1 MRILS
6 FKKNKRAVFSLYLF
20 IALLALSLLAPLWV
34 NDRPLFIYKDN
45 KAYFPMFK
53 NYAEVEFGG
62 DFFTPTDYNDPYV
75 QNTLLKDAFII
86 HALIPY
92 SYDTIIMDLDSPA
105 PTPPSFKHLLGTDDQ
120 ARDVLARLVYGYR
133 VSLVFGILLTL
144 FSVLIGVSL
153 GAF

>member
-1 MRILS
+1 MSSLFKMRILS

-62 DFFTPTDYNDPYV
+62 AFFPPTDYHDPYV
-75 QNTLLKDAFII
+75 QNTLLQAAFLFQS
-86 HALIPY
+86 LIP
-92 SYDTIIMDLDSPA
+92 
-105 PTPPSFKHLLGTDDQ
+105 
-120 ARDVLARLVYGYR
+120 
-133 VSLVFGILLTL
+133 
-144 FSVLIGVSL
+144 
-153 GAF
+153 

>member
-1 MRILS
+1 
-6 FKKNKRAVFSLYLF
+6 
-20 IALLALSLLAPLWV
+20 
-34 NDRPLFIYKDN
+34 
-45 KAYFPMFK
+45 MFK

-144 FSVLIGVSL
+144 FSVLNWREFGSVSGVLWRVNGFS
-153 GAF
+153 GAKIERDLERDPHAFFTHCDF

>member
-1 MRILS
+1 MSGLFKMRILS

-20 IALLALSLLAPLWV
+20 VALLALSLLAPLWV
-34 NDRPLFIYKDN
+34 NDRPLFIYNDN

-105 PTPPSFKHLLGTDDQ
+105 PTPPKLQTPFRHRRSSQ
-120 ARDVLARLVYGYR
+120 RC
-133 VSLVFGILLTL
+133 VSQTGLWLSGFV
-144 FSVLIGVSL
+144 SVWD
-153 GAF
+153 FTHPF